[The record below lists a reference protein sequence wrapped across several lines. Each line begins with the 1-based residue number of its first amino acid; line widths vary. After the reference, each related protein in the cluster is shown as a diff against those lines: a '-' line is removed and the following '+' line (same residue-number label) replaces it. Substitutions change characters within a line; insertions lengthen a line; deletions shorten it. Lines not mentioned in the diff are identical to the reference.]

1 MVPSPTPPSSFH
13 PATVVASCQ
22 RLSLP
27 LGPCGAGPIS
37 AACSP
42 TWTSTQ
48 QQPQQCCCSSSSPT
62 PHPCTCF
69 ASHMH
74 CQDLPPV
81 ANWGSFLICLFWG
94 CEFEWI
100 IGDLWSSFGVAGWGV
115 LGVMIVGTMGQPL
128 QVLLRATPP
137 PQRGLQSLPCASLAP
152 SLISMGIW
160 VWRCHCVAGGTP
172 WLYTNILGNQTF
184 FVTMICNPYWDEV
197 TSELFSEQTPQD
209 CLELVARVYRAN
221 FEIPIIP

>member
-13 PATVVASCQ
+13 PAIVVASCQ

-137 PQRGLQSLPCASLAP
+137 PPTWAPEPAMCQSRPQSDLYGHLGLTMPLHGRRYTVTLYQHFGKPDLFCYHDMQS
-152 SLISMGIW
+152 
-160 VWRCHCVAGGTP
+160 
-172 WLYTNILGNQTF
+172 ILGRGHEWAF
-184 FVTMICNPYWDEV
+184 
-197 TSELFSEQTPQD
+197 L
-209 CLELVARVYRAN
+209 RAN
-221 FEIPIIP
+221 TTGLSRVGG